1 MKISIVFVLV
11 ALSAAGCGV
20 KGKPLPPLQPAEIG
34 RGVPTYKRTA
44 EEAKPKTVPSLS
56 PTPSPAPASGRSG
69 P

>member
-1 MKISIVFVLV
+1 MKISIVLLLV
-11 ALSAAGCGV
+11 AIAAAGCGV

-44 EEAKPKTVPSLS
+44 EEAKPNLVPSLS
-56 PTPSPAPASGRSG
+56 PTPASGRSG

>member
-1 MKISIVFVLV
+1 MKISILILLATAWVV
-11 ALSAAGCGV
+11 GCGV

-44 EEAKPKTVPSLS
+44 EEAKPKTVPALS
-56 PTPSPAPASGRSG
+56 PLATPASGRSG